1 MVLGQRLPSTP
12 TTIRDTNKKLWK
24 PKSCGYKNLW
34 KSQKVVDT
42 KIYGDQT
49 VINYKKVSVEG
60 DLMVLDQ
67 GLPSTPTTIRDT
79 GTTIS
84 VSI

>member
-1 MVLGQRLPSTP
+1 M
-12 TTIRDTNKKLWK
+12 DTKIYGKAKKLWIQKFMEK
-24 PKSCGYKNLW
+24 PKSCGYKIFW

-49 VINYKKVSVEG
+49 VINYKKLSVEG